1 MPALTAQFLR
11 FCLVGGIGF
20 LVDAGLT
27 LWLQQ
32 RWHAAVLESR
42 LLAFVIAA
50 TVTWALN
57 RSYTFASTAGAGSWL
72 RYLFLTAAGALIN
85 IGLYLAWLTVFGAGS
100 ANVLAGV
107 ALGSIVAMGFNFTV
121 SRKFVFAVR

>member
-1 MPALTAQFLR
+1 MPALTSQFLR

-27 LWLQQ
+27 LWLHQT
-32 RWHAAVLESR
+32 WHRAALESR
-42 LLAFVIAA
+42 VAAFVVAA

-57 RSYTFASTAGAGSWL
+57 RSYTFSSSAGAGSWL
-72 RYLFLTAAGALIN
+72 RYLLLTSAGALIN
-85 IGLYLAWLTVFGAGS
+85 IGLYLAWLRVFGQGPL
-100 ANVLAGV
+100 NVLAGV

-121 SRKFVFAVR
+121 SRKSVFAVR